1 MLGSLYDA
9 TPLIDAPDLA
19 RQLALAYGGE
29 YRSLPS
35 PLIVKDAYTHY
46 NLVCN
51 PQIRDCLALARKASL
66 IILGIDS
73 ADGIRLHQLSQHFLS
88 EEDCKT
94 LEEQGAVGHIFGQ
107 YFDMN
112 GRIIDLDINRCF
124 VGLEIDALKR
134 IPVVI
139 GVAAAEYKADAILAA
154 IRGRFINSLVTD
166 DRTARIILKR
176 AASVL

>member
-1 MLGSLYDA
+1 
-9 TPLIDAPDLA
+9 
-19 RQLALAYGGE
+19 
-29 YRSLPS
+29 
-35 PLIVKDAYTHY
+35 
-46 NLVCN
+46 
-51 PQIRDCLALARKASL
+51 
-66 IILGIDS
+66 LGIDS

-166 DRTARIILKR
+166 DLTARIILKR
-176 AASVL
+176 AASAL